1 MSKIDFLGEVEI
13 PVKELVQKSGWRDG
27 WFPLQKAPGG
37 ELHVGLCY
45 RKLEPNDGPVASNTF
60 VDCTEDENSWTLD
73 DESPYK
79 GKVMVTIQKAE
90 NLIKLDTAWSEDKG
104 LDPYVVIDFGNQT
117 KKTKVKD
124 TLNPIWNETY
134 GFNCKDGASAFTIIL
149 KDKEKL
155 QKDRD
160 IGIVRIKIDDVVERN
175 GKRCAQAWEM
185 RNPKDKQ
192 TCKNSKGLTSLLY
205 MVFQY
210 VEEGD
215 PIPAEPTPLGPDGVV
230 SRNINDVP
238 VRVKATIFLRVIK
251 AEHLPKM
258 DFMTGKAD
266 PYVTVTINGVGNDKT
281 RVIDANLDPEW
292 NEDITP
298 LQPEQDSTKSLELTI
313 KDYNISGNRY
323 MGQVVIPIKDIRV
336 AKNISNQ
343 VYQVVDKEGTQLKGK
358 DGKPSTLT
366 LTMEWKDAPKA

>member
-1 MSKIDFLGEVEI
+1 
-13 PVKELVQKSGWRDG
+13 
-27 WFPLQKAPGG
+27 
-37 ELHVGLCY
+37 
-45 RKLEPNDGPVASNTF
+45 
-60 VDCTEDENSWTLD
+60 
-73 DESPYK
+73 
-79 GKVMVTIQKAE
+79 
-90 NLIKLDTAWSEDKG
+90 
-104 LDPYVVIDFGNQT
+104 
-117 KKTKVKD
+117 
-124 TLNPIWNETY
+124 
-134 GFNCKDGASAFTIIL
+134 
-149 KDKEKL
+149 
-155 QKDRD
+155 
-160 IGIVRIKIDDVVERN
+160 
-175 GKRCAQAWEM
+175 
-185 RNPKDKQ
+185 
-192 TCKNSKGLTSLLY
+192 

-313 KDYNISGNRY
+313 KDYNISGNTY

-343 VYQVVDKEGTQLKGK
+343 VCQVVDKKGTQLQGK

-366 LTMEWKDAPKA
+366 RTMEWMDAPKA